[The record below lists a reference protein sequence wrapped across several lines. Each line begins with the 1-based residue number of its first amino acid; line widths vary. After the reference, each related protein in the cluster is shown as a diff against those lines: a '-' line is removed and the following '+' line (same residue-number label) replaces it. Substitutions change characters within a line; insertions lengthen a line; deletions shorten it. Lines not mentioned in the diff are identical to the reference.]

1 MVEEFTRAPM
11 AGPQEP
17 KQATG
22 RGGGGGR
29 GSRAEWLLQL
39 LWGCGGGHKRILWPT
54 SRPESFQP
62 IITYV
67 LFWHVITSVLEMLM
81 KNVFRDVLPPMD
93 RTS

>member
-29 GSRAEWLLQL
+29 GSRGGVAAPTALG
-39 LWGCGGGHKRILWPT
+39 LWRYGGHKRILWPT

-67 LFWHVITSVLEMLM
+67 LFWHVITSVLEMLREEC
-81 KNVFRDVLPPMD
+81 VP
-93 RTS
+93 